1 MRSALLTQYG
11 HPFAVV
17 DRPVPVPAAGEVVV
31 EVGACGVCGSD
42 RFLQKGGFGAPLPIV
57 PGHEAAG
64 RVAALGDGVTGLK
77 VGQKVALYYIAHCG
91 QCRYCLA
98 GRENI
103 CVSVRRMGVDFDGA
117 MAEFVRLPAEN
128 CLPLEDGFDLAAAAV
143 ITDAIGTPTHALRQ
157 ARVGQGDRVLV
168 MGVGGIGS
176 NAVQIA
182 RVLGCSV
189 IAASRSDSALANAR
203 ALGAEAAVH
212 ADDNL
217 PEAVRDLT
225 DGLGVDAVIQCAPA
239 AAAYRLALDCLA
251 KGGRLVIV
259 GTSEAPVPIA
269 LNPVLWAEHEILG
282 SRGFTREDIRRGLDW
297 YRTGAIAVDHLVR
310 HRRPLEQINE
320 AIADLDNPDVV
331 RTVIEFA

>member
-1 MRSALLTQYG
+1 MRSALLTAYDQ
-11 HPFAVV
+11 PFALV
-17 DRPVPVPAAGEVVV
+17 DRPVPEPGPGEVVV
-31 EVGACGVCGSD
+31 AVSACGVCGSD
-42 RFLQKGGFGAPLPIV
+42 RFLQKGGFGGPLPIV

-64 RVAALGDGVTGLK
+64 RVAAIGDGVAGLAI
-77 VGQKVALYYIAHCG
+77 GQKVALYYIAHCG

-103 CVSVRRMGVDFDGA
+103 CLEVRRMGVDFDGA
-117 MAEFVRLPAEN
+117 MAELVRLPAEN
-128 CLPLEDGFDLAAAAV
+128 CLPLDDAIDLAAAAV
-143 ITDAIGTPTHALRQ
+143 ITDAIGTPTHALGQ
-157 ARVGQGDRVLV
+157 ARVGEGDRVLV

-182 RVLGCSV
+182 RVLGCTV
-189 IAASRSDSALANAR
+189 IAASRSDSALANAT
-203 ALGAEAAVH
+203 ALGAQAALRADDDLPAAVR
-212 ADDNL
+212 
-217 PEAVRDLT
+217 ELT
-225 DGLGVDAVIQCAPA
+225 GGLGVDAVIQCAPA
-239 AAAYRLALDCLA
+239 AAAYSLALDCLA

-282 SRGFTREDIRRGLDW
+282 SRGFTRADIRRGLDW
-297 YRTGAIAVDHLVR
+297 YRSGAIAVDHLVR

-331 RTVIEFA
+331 RTVIELA